1 MSIDRR
7 AGMTLIELV
16 LAIVIISVG
25 VAGVMAAFST
35 VVRGSADP
43 LIRKQ
48 MLTIADEM
56 MEEIALKPFPVT
68 ANVAPAGC
76 ARNTYNDVLDY
87 NGYASPANTI
97 CDIDG
102 TAIASLSGYSVSVSV
117 VADATLTAITA
128 ANAYKITVTVLHTGA
143 PNLKLTGWRTWYSCA
158 LPTICPP

>member
-16 LAIVIISVG
+16 VAIVIISVG

-43 LIRKQ
+43 MIRKQ
-48 MLTIADEM
+48 MLTIAEEM

-68 ANVAPAGC
+68 ANAAPAFC
-76 ARNTYNDVLDY
+76 ARNTYNDVFDY
-87 NGYASPANTI
+87 NLYDQPNV

-102 TAIASLSGYSVSVSV
+102 TPIPALAGYRVQVGV
-117 VADATLTAITA
+117 VGNAAALPPITA
-128 ANAYKITVTVLHTGA
+128 ANAWRITVTVSRGVQSVQLV
-143 PNLKLTGWRTWYSCA
+143 GWRTWFSCA
-158 LPTICPP
+158 LPTVCPP

>member
-16 LAIVIISVG
+16 MAIVIISVG
-25 VAGVMAAFST
+25 LAGVMAAFST

-48 MLTIADEM
+48 MLTIAEEM
-56 MEEIALKPFPVT
+56 MEEIALKPFAIT
-68 ANVAPAGC
+68 APLPPAGC
-76 ARNTYNDVLDY
+76 ARNTHNDVFDY
-87 NGYASPANTI
+87 NGYNQPNI

-102 TAIASLSGYSVSVSV
+102 TPIPALVGYSVRVDV
-117 VADATLTAITA
+117 VNNAAVLPPITA
-128 ANAYKITVTVLHTGA
+128 ANAWRITVRVSRGVQSVQLV
-143 PNLKLTGWRTWYSCA
+143 GWRTWYSCA